1 MRFRG
6 IAALVVGA
14 CVTLGGCGLA
24 RMQERQEQMK
34 AAQAAAKSGMDG
46 CRAQYPDENKDFV
59 VRQKCLYQAA
69 QVVRPFMTYPDLFD
83 EGWAKSGVLAEQI
96 QAHKITLAEAKLQLA
111 DNQSQIAA
119 EEQRRNLANRSVAAQ
134 ETVAT
139 AAMLS
144 TGPTV
149 CNRVGSTTICN

>member
-1 MRFRG
+1 MRIFG
-6 IAALVVGA
+6 IAALCAV
-14 CVTLGGCGLA
+14 LGGCGLA

-34 AAQAAAKSGMDG
+34 AALAASKSGMDA
-46 CRAQYPDENKDFV
+46 CRAQYSDENKDFV

-83 EGWAKSGVLAEQI
+83 EGWAKSGLLAEQL
-96 QAHKITLAEAKLQLA
+96 QARKLTLAEAKLQLA
-111 DNQSQIAA
+111 ETQTQIAA

-149 CNRVGSTTICN
+149 CNHIDRTTVCN